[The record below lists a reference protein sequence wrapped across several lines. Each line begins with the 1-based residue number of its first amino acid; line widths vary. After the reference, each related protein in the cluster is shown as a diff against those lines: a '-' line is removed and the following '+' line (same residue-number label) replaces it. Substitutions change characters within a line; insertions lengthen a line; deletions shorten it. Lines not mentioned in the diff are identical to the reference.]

1 VDGFR
6 VRPGPAPPLVVED
19 REEVVFDGGRRDG
32 LAGDLGRVFLSSVV
46 AGLVE
51 SRAGVEARTGRVAVL
66 AVVFK
71 DARLGLWVAVRVAA
85 AWSSFVAAALVEC
98 AGLEVLS
105 VLGLAVDLGAAVD
118 GDMVA
123 ELVLP
128 VWTFEGRL
136 LTAFV
141 GFCAVLAGG
150 VSVAVCGADA
160 VFSVWET
167 SPVLVWVTVCALI
180 RGSVEEFFGG

>member
-1 VDGFR
+1 L
-6 VRPGPAPPLVVED
+6 AVEA
-19 REEVVFDGGRRDG
+19 REEVVFDDCRREA

-51 SRAGVEARTGRVAVL
+51 SRAGIEAVMGRVAVF

-71 DARLGLWVAVRVAA
+71 DVRLGLWVAVRVAA
-85 AWSSFVAAALVEC
+85 AWSSFVAAVLVEC

-105 VLGLAVDLGAAVD
+105 VLGLAGEVGARGFAGDLVAA
-118 GDMVA
+118 
-123 ELVLP
+123 LVLP
-128 VWTFEGRL
+128 MWTFEGRL
-136 LTAFV
+136 VTVFV
-141 GFCAVLAGG
+141 GFSADLAGA

-167 SPVLVWVTVCALI
+167 SPVLVWVAVCPLI

>member
-1 VDGFR
+1 V
-6 VRPGPAPPLVVED
+6 L
-19 REEVVFDGGRRDG
+19 G
-32 LAGDLGRVFLSSVV
+32 LAGDVG
-46 AGLVE
+46 
-51 SRAGVEARTGRVAVL
+51 AR
-66 AVVFK
+66 
-71 DARLGLWVAVRVAA
+71 
-85 AWSSFVAAALVEC
+85 E
-98 AGLEVLS
+98 
-105 VLGLAVDLGAAVD
+105 LAVDLGAVVD

-128 VWTFEGRL
+128 VWMFEGRL

-167 SPVLVWVTVCALI
+167 SSVLVWVTVCALI
-180 RGSVEEFFGG
+180 RSSVEEFFGG